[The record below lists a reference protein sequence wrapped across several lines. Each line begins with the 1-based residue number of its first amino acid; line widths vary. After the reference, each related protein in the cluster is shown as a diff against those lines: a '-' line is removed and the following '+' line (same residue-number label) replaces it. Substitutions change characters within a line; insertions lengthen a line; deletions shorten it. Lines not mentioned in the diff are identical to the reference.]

1 MSNPTGY
8 SASQIWLHWLVALLI
23 IPQFLLNEPM
33 GQAWRAIERGQEISP
48 SVLITAHVVVGF
60 SILALVLWRL
70 VLRMTRG
77 APLPPAE
84 EAPALKLLGK
94 ITHGLLYLVLALLVV
109 SGGMAWFAG
118 VKASAGVHEVMTS
131 LLLVLVGL
139 HVLGA
144 LYHQFV
150 LKTNLIARMKRPG

>member
-33 GQAWRAIERGQEISP
+33 GQAWRAIERGQEITP
-48 SVLITAHVVVGF
+48 SLLITAHVAGGLA
-60 SILALVLWRL
+60 ILALVVWRL
-70 VLRMTRG
+70 VLRITRG
-77 APLPPAE
+77 APLPPAQ
-84 EAPALKLLGK
+84 EAPALKLVGK
-94 ITHGLLYLVLALLVV
+94 ITHGLLYLILALLTV

-118 VKASAGVHEVMTS
+118 VEVSAEVHEVLTS
-131 LLLVLVGL
+131 LLLLLVGL

-150 LKTNLIARMKRPG
+150 LKTNLLARMKTPA